1 MAKKWVGRAYR
12 KICKPKY
19 INMRYSVFR
28 KTRTLITADGSNDDW
43 IKPEGLPNY
52 KILPLSVL
60 DPQPA
65 APSSSVSHNF
75 EQEEQHELADDFEE
89 EKFFEI
95 VIENELGERNI

>member
-1 MAKKWVGRAYR
+1 
-12 KICKPKY
+12 
-19 INMRYSVFR
+19 MRYSVFR
-28 KTRTLITADGSNDDW
+28 KIRTLITADGSDDW

-89 EKFFEI
+89 EKIFEI

>member
-1 MAKKWVGRAYR
+1 MATKWVGRTYR

-28 KTRTLITADGSNDDW
+28 KTRTLITADGSDDW

>member
-1 MAKKWVGRAYR
+1 
-12 KICKPKY
+12 
-19 INMRYSVFR
+19 MRYCVFR
-28 KTRTLITADGSNDDW
+28 KKRTLITADGSDDW

>member
-1 MAKKWVGRAYR
+1 
-12 KICKPKY
+12 
-19 INMRYSVFR
+19 MRYSVFR
-28 KTRTLITADGSNDDW
+28 KIRTLITADGSDDW

-75 EQEEQHELADDFEE
+75 EQEEQHELADDFEGE
-89 EKFFEI
+89 EKIFEI

>member
-1 MAKKWVGRAYR
+1 
-12 KICKPKY
+12 
-19 INMRYSVFR
+19 MRYSVFR
-28 KTRTLITADGSNDDW
+28 KTRTLITADGSDDW

-89 EKFFEI
+89 ENNFEI

>member
-1 MAKKWVGRAYR
+1 MATKWVGRAYR

-28 KTRTLITADGSNDDW
+28 KTRILITADGSDDW

-89 EKFFEI
+89 EKIFEI

>member
-1 MAKKWVGRAYR
+1 
-12 KICKPKY
+12 
-19 INMRYSVFR
+19 MRYSVFR
-28 KTRTLITADGSNDDW
+28 KTRTLITADGSDDW

>member
-1 MAKKWVGRAYR
+1 
-12 KICKPKY
+12 
-19 INMRYSVFR
+19 MRYSVFR
-28 KTRTLITADGSNDDW
+28 KTRTLITADGSDDW

-89 EKFFEI
+89 KIFEI
-95 VIENELGERNI
+95 VIENKLGERNI

>member
-1 MAKKWVGRAYR
+1 
-12 KICKPKY
+12 
-19 INMRYSVFR
+19 MRYSVFR
-28 KTRTLITADGSNDDW
+28 KTRTLITADGSDDW

-89 EKFFEI
+89 EKIFEI

>member
-1 MAKKWVGRAYR
+1 
-12 KICKPKY
+12 
-19 INMRYSVFR
+19 MRYSVFR
-28 KTRTLITADGSNDDW
+28 KTRTLITADGSDDW

-89 EKFFEI
+89 KFFEI

>member
-1 MAKKWVGRAYR
+1 
-12 KICKPKY
+12 
-19 INMRYSVFR
+19 MRYSVFR
-28 KTRTLITADGSNDDW
+28 KTRTLITADGSDDW

-89 EKFFEI
+89 EKNFEI

>member
-1 MAKKWVGRAYR
+1 
-12 KICKPKY
+12 
-19 INMRYSVFR
+19 MRYSVFR
-28 KTRTLITADGSNDDW
+28 KIRTLITADGSDDW